1 MDDVA
6 SVQIGLFEAT
16 HSARALRRFRPD
28 PVPDELITRVLD
40 TAVRGPSASGG
51 QNWIFVVVKDPAVRA
66 RIGEI
71 YRESSRVV
79 QAEYAERAKP
89 AHLGDRQ
96 YELMKKSS
104 SYLFEHMADAPVLIV
119 AALKLGAP
127 GSRHSP
133 LSREDEIARFWR
145 TSGASIYPAIQNLIL
160 ACRALGLGTVLTT
173 IHTYH
178 EGAMKAALGLPADAY
193 TYALMPVGWPL
204 DKFGP
209 IKRRPL
215 GEVAFRDR
223 WGNSWAG

>member
-1 MDDVA
+1 MVE
-6 SVQIGLFEAT
+6 IGVFDAI

-40 TAVRGPSASGG
+40 AALRAPSASGV
-51 QNWIFVVVKDPAVRA
+51 QNWMFVVVKDPALRA
-66 RIGEI
+66 RLGEL

-79 QAEYAERAKP
+79 LAEYADRLKP

-104 SYLFEHMADAPVLIV
+104 GYLFEHMADAPVLIV

-133 LSREDEIARFWR
+133 LKGEQEMARFWR
-145 TSGASIYPAIQNLIL
+145 LSGASIYPAVQNLIL

-173 IHTYH
+173 IHAYY
-178 EGAMKAALGLPADAY
+178 EEALKAALGLPADVH
-193 TYALMPVGWPL
+193 TYALMPMGWPI

-209 IKRRPL
+209 VKRRPL
-215 GEVAFRDR
+215 SEVAFRDR
-223 WGNSWAG
+223 WGNSWVG

>member
-1 MDDVA
+1 MA
-6 SVQIGLFEAT
+6 EIELFDAI

-28 PVPDELITRVLD
+28 PVPDEILTRVLD
-40 TAVRGPSASGG
+40 AAIRAPSASGA
-51 QNWIFVVVKDPAVRA
+51 QHWLFVVVKDAEIRA
-66 RIGEI
+66 RLGEI

-79 QAEYAERAKP
+79 QAEYAERPKP

-96 YELMKKSS
+96 YELMRKSS
-104 SYLFEHMADAPVLIV
+104 GYLFEHLAHAPVLIV

-133 LSREDEIARFWR
+133 LAGEQELARYWR
-145 TSGASIYPAIQNLIL
+145 LSGASIYPAVQNLIL

-173 IHTYH
+173 IHGYF
-178 EGAMKAALGLPADAY
+178 EDQVKAVLALPAEAH

-215 GEVAFRDR
+215 AEVAFRDR
-223 WGNSWAG
+223 WGNSWTG